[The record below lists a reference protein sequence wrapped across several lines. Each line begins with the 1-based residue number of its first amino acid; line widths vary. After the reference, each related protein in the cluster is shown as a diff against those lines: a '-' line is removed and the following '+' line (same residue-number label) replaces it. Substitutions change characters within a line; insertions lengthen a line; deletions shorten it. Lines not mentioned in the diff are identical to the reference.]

1 MKFGLQTDFLVES
14 RVRDLGGFPSPL
26 VSSACGLS
34 SPAPPCRPFLP
45 PLRLPI
51 SSPLLHLRPLLS
63 STSTS
68 GLSSPPPPASP
79 SPLRLHHASRSRLH
93 HLVDAPLLLARRLEF
108 SEPTTGLPGD
118 IKFGQDGRH
127 ILSRDYM
134 TLKLWDI
141 NMDSGPVATFQV
153 HEYLRP
159 QLCDLYESDS
169 IFDKFECCLSGDG
182 LRVANWFLQTFSW
195 MHWQQHQSSMK
206 SASKSITSE
215 DIELS
220 TRRSEF

>member
-1 MKFGLQTDFLVES
+1 MRDQGPGRRRDGVFFDFSFSALRGSTFRLQ
-14 RVRDLGGFPSPL
+14 VRFEE
-26 VSSACGLS
+26 
-34 SPAPPCRPFLP
+34 AP
-45 PLRLPI
+45 
-51 SSPLLHLRPLLS
+51 
-63 STSTS
+63 
-68 GLSSPPPPASP
+68 G
-79 SPLRLHHASRSRLH
+79 SRSFFTEII
-93 HLVDAPLLLARRLEF
+93 A
-108 SEPTTGLPGD
+108 SISD

-182 LRVANWFLQTFSW
+182 LRVANWFLQKLKLGREPTIVESFNRTHKTKQGMGGYVDKRSEAVMTFSW